1 MMIRKGLTL
10 GIAAAAIALT
20 GFSACANKNK
30 TEADGNPAMAQN
42 TEMQTDMATP
52 SETPAPADV
61 QAPAETSVTPD
72 GAALEQPVPETADQ
86 NKDNAQPEADG
97 YVTTPS
103 GLKYKVIRKGTGRTP
118 KATDIVR
125 VNYEGKLLDGQ
136 VFDSSY
142 TSGVPIEFP
151 LYRVIP
157 GWTEGLQLMQE
168 GAIYEFYIP
177 YQLAYGEQGTPGG
190 PIPPK
195 ADLIFK
201 VELIQVK

>member
-1 MMIRKGLTL
+1 MIRKGLTL
-10 GIAAAAIALT
+10 GITAAAIAIT

-42 TEMQTDMATP
+42 TEMPADA
-52 SETPAPADV
+52 PAPADV
-61 QAPAETSVTPD
+61 PVPTEAPAPTETTVTPD
-72 GAALEQPVPETADQ
+72 GATPEQPVAETPGP
-86 NKDNAQPEADG
+86 NMDNAQPEAGG

-103 GLKYKVIRKGTGRTP
+103 GLKYKVIRKGIGRTP
-118 KATDIVR
+118 KATDVVR

-142 TSGVPIEFP
+142 TRGEPLEFP

-168 GAIYEFYIP
+168 GGIYEFYIP

-190 PIPPK
+190 PIPPR